1 MVLVLSS
8 PSGGGKTTIARAL
21 LEARGDVT
29 YSISAT
35 TRPPRPHERDGVDYH
50 FLSADQFQEK
60 IDAGDFL
67 EWAEY
72 GGYRYGTLA
81 SAIEAIEASGKHT
94 VLDIEVVGARKV
106 RERLAN
112 VVTIFIVP
120 PSAGTLVERLAHR
133 QTEASDALGVRLRH
147 AVDEVEA
154 AVEYDYV
161 VVNDDREQAVARVNS
176 IIDAEC
182 LRTTRLDR
190 LAPAMQ
196 ELRQGL
202 MHEAQ
207 SLQE

>member
-1 MVLVLSS
+1 MLVLSS

-35 TRPPRPHERDGVDYH
+35 TRPPRPGERDGVDYH
-50 FLSADQFQEK
+50 FLSADGFQER

-81 SAIEAIEASGKHT
+81 SAIEAIGTSGKHS

-106 RERLAN
+106 RERLAD
-112 VVTIFIVP
+112 VVSIFIVP
-120 PSAGTLVERLAHR
+120 PSAGTLVERLAQR
-133 QTEASDALGVRLRH
+133 RTEAGDMLERRIQH
-147 AVDEVEA
+147 AVEEIKA

-161 VVNDDREQAVARVNS
+161 VVNDDRERAVARVNS

-182 LRTTRLDR
+182 LRTTRLKR
-190 LAPAMQ
+190 LAPRVR
-196 ELRQGL
+196 ELQQGL
-202 MHEAQ
+202 MDEAQ